1 MKLLLIY
8 PRLAK
13 IIKVK
18 PWIFLTGE
26 KRREKA
32 L

>member
-18 PWIFLTGE
+18 PWIFLSGE
-26 KRREKA
+26 KRRENA